1 DSALDFGWVAAYV
14 DCANLYAYRWCSGLN
29 SGELADASRYGW
41 IPKYRGTCHIRCDL
55 FQQFQPF
62 PGQIVFKQHKAGGIA
77 ARTRQTNNEA
87 GATWIRDAS
96 NHTRHSAGQLKQ
108 PLCGGA
114 TTGENNIWREG
125 DQFRRYSANSVSI
138 APAPTIVDPY
148 VTSVYP
154 TQFLQPLRKRRVA
167 CPGIRIISH
176 ARQHADAPHLIG
188 LRPRR
193 QRPSYCSPAEKPD
206 QFPSAHGFAP
216 AEHRSKT
223 GSIRSL
229 HQQLPACFV
238 GT

>member
-1 DSALDFGWVAAYV
+1 M
-14 DCANLYAYRWCSGLN
+14 
-29 SGELADASRYGW
+29 
-41 IPKYRGTCHIRCDL
+41 RCDL

-77 ARTRQTNNEA
+77 ARSRQTNNET
-87 GATWIRDAS
+87 GANWIRDARKH
-96 NHTRHSAGQLKQ
+96 NRHSAGQLKQ

-176 ARQHADAPHLIG
+176 ARQHADEPHPVWL
-188 LRPRR
+188 LRPRGE
-193 QRPSYCSPAEKPD
+193 RPDRRAANKRNELAPPHAAPD
-206 QFPSAHGFAP
+206 TWDRTIVTA
-216 AEHRSKT
+216 KT
-223 GSIRSL
+223 DTLEGAI
-229 HQQLPACFV
+229 
-238 GT
+238 